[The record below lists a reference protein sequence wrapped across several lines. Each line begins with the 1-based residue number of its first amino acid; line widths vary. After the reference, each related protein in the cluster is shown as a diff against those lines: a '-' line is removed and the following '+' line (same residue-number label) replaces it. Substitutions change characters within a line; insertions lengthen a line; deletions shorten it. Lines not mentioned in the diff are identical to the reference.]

1 MKWQI
6 TKKGNKKMLST
17 TMKKLLITTF
27 VLGFMMSCA
36 SQESTMMQEES
47 SSSGVDVEGLE
58 YPELNASQTP
68 DVETFELENGMKFY
82 LVEDKEVPLIN
93 LSMIV
98 KAGSF
103 MVPNEKTGLNS
114 ILTSAMRN
122 GGSEAYPENELN
134 QLLEDN
140 AARIE
145 FGMGQNS
152 GSASLNVL
160 KEDFEELLPVLV
172 DVIMNPLMPQE
183 KIDLAIRQ
191 QKSGISRRIDDAQS
205 VGFREFGKL
214 IYGENS
220 VQARTT
226 ELYTLDNIT
235 REDLIEFHRNAYTGE
250 NMMVGL
256 VGDFDVE
263 EIKPI
268 LEEAFADIPAGEE
281 NEFTFDEIDY
291 EFDSSIHFVDKTD
304 VNQSVVLL
312 GHIGGMR
319 DNPDYAALQTM
330 NEVLSGGF
338 SGRLFQNVR
347 SDQGLAYSVFGNY
360 GSSTLYPGQ
369 FYAGLFTRSSS
380 TAEAIKAVRREMVK
394 LQEEPISEQ
403 ELANTR
409 DRIFNSLVFRNASLS
424 SVLNQRMSNE
434 YYGRPADSFERY
446 IEELRQVTAADI
458 QRVAREYMQP
468 DQMKILVVGNSN
480 ELGDQL
486 QEFGDVQEIDITI
499 QESAEVEEVIA
510 GDAAE
515 GRKWLTQ
522 MASAILPN
530 GGLTG
535 SVVMDADNNV
545 QTPQGEMTMGVT
557 QTIDFES
564 ERIEATV
571 SAPMGQIKMIIE
583 DGQGSMQIG
592 GNNMPMQP
600 AQKDQMM
607 AELYRSPIY
616 LALNKDELDVEFMGM
631 EEMDGDMYAVIRV
644 NDETSFNLYLDPESS
659 LPMITSYRTFN
670 PQVGATVTVQV
681 NSTDWRESDGVYMP
695 YKMVSYSDGQQLS
708 STTLK
713 SHGVE

>member
-1 MKWQI
+1 
-6 TKKGNKKMLST
+6 MLST

-68 DVETFELENGMKFY
+68 DVETFELENGMRFY

-103 MVPNEKTGLNS
+103 MVPNENTGLNS

-152 GSASLNVL
+152 GSTSLNVL

-172 DVIMNPLMPQE
+172 DVMMNPLMPQE

-191 QKSGISRRIDDAQS
+191 QKSGISRRNDNAQQ
-205 VGFREFGKL
+205 VGFREFSKL

-235 REDLIEFHRNAYTGE
+235 REDLIEFHRNAFTGE

-268 LEEAFADIPAGEE
+268 LEEAFAGIPAGEE

-304 VNQSVVLL
+304 VNQSVVLM

-369 FYAGLFTRSSS
+369 FYAGLFTRSEA
-380 TAEAIKAVRREMVK
+380 TAEAVKAVRREMVK

-403 ELANTR
+403 ELADTR

-424 SVLNQRMSNE
+424 GVLNQRMSNE
-434 YYGRPADSFERY
+434 YYGRPADSFEKY
-446 IEELRQVTAADI
+446 IEELRQVTSADI
-458 QRVAREYMQP
+458 QRVAQEYMRP
-468 DQMKILVVGNSN
+468 EQMKILVVGNSN

-486 QEFGDVQEIDITI
+486 EEFGDVQEIDITI
-499 QESAEVEEVIA
+499 RESLETEEVFA
-510 GDAAE
+510 GDATE

-530 GGLTG
+530 GGLDG

-545 QTPQGEMTMGVT
+545 QTPQGEMTLGLT

-571 SAPMGQIKMIIE
+571 SAPMGQINMTIE
-583 DGQGSMQIG
+583 DGQGTMQMG

-616 LALNKDELDVEFMGM
+616 LALNKDELEVEFMGM
-631 EEMDGDMYAVIRV
+631 EEMDGEMYAVIRV
-644 NDETSFNLYLDPESS
+644 NDETSLNLYLDPESS

-681 NSTDWRESDGVYMP
+681 NSMDWRESDGVYMP
-695 YKMVSYSDGQQLS
+695 YKMVSYSDGQQAS

>member
-1 MKWQI
+1 MI
-6 TKKGNKKMLST
+6 TT

-27 VLGFMMSCA
+27 ALGFMLSCA
-36 SQESTMMQEES
+36 SQESTMMQQGS
-47 SSSGVDVEGLE
+47 SSDGVDVEGLE
-58 YPELNASQTP
+58 YPELNGYQTP
-68 DVETFELENGMKFY
+68 EVETFELENGITFY
-82 LVEDKEVPLIN
+82 LVEDREVPLID
-93 LSMIV
+93 LSMII

-103 MVPNEKTGLNS
+103 MVPNDKAGLNS

-172 DVIMNPLMPQE
+172 DVMMNPLMPQE

-191 QKSGISRRIDDAQS
+191 QKSGISRRNDNPQQ

-235 REDLIEFHRNAYTGE
+235 REDLIEFHQNAYKGE
-250 NMMVGL
+250 NMMVGI

-268 LEEAFADIPAGEE
+268 LEEAFASIPAGEE

-304 VNQSVVLL
+304 VNQSVVLM

-319 DNPDYAALQTM
+319 DNPDYAALQMM
-330 NEVLSGGF
+330 NQVLSGGLF
-338 SGRLFQNVR
+338 SNRLMQNVR
-347 SDQGLAYSVFGNY
+347 SEQGLAYAVFGSY
-360 GSSTLYPGQ
+360 ESSTLYPGQ
-369 FYAGLFTRSSS
+369 FFAGLFTRSEA
-380 TAEAIKAVRREMVK
+380 TAEAIKAVRREMEK
-394 LQEEPISEQ
+394 LQEEPVGEQ
-403 ELANTR
+403 ELR
-409 DRIFNSLVFRNASLS
+409 DTKDSIFNSLVFRNSSLS

-434 YYGRPADSFERY
+434 YYGRPADSFEKY

-458 QRVAREYMQP
+458 QRVAQEYMRP

-486 QEFGDVQEIDITI
+486 EQFGDVQEIDITI
-499 QESAEVEEVIA
+499 RESAEVEEVMA
-510 GDAAE
+510 GDATE

-522 MASAILPN
+522 MASAVLPN

-535 SVVMDADNNV
+535 SVTMESNNTV
-545 QTPQGEMTMGVT
+545 ATPQGEMNLGIT
-557 QTIDFES
+557 QTINFDS
-564 ERIEATV
+564 ERIEASV
-571 SAPMGQIKMIIE
+571 NAPMGQINMTIE
-583 DGQGSMQIG
+583 DGQGTMQMG

-631 EEMDGDMYAVIRV
+631 EEMEGDMYAHVRV
-644 NDETSFNLYLDPESS
+644 NDETTLNLYLDPETS
-659 LPMITSYRTFN
+659 LPMFTSYRTFS
-670 PQVGATVTVQV
+670 PQAGGTVTVQL
-681 NSTDWRESDGVYMP
+681 NSTDWRESDGVLMP
-695 YKMVSYSDGQQLS
+695 YKTVSYSDGQQA
-708 STTLK
+708 STTTLS

>member
-1 MKWQI
+1 
-6 TKKGNKKMLST
+6 MLST

-27 VLGFMMSCA
+27 VLGFMLSCA

-47 SSSGVDVEGLE
+47 SSAGVDVEALE
-58 YPELNASQTP
+58 YPEINSYQSP
-68 DVETFELENGMKFY
+68 DVETFELDNGIKFY
-82 LVEDKEVPLIN
+82 LVEDREVPLID
-93 LSMIV
+93 LSMII

-103 MVPNEKTGLNS
+103 MIPNEKTGLNS

-134 QLLEDN
+134 QLLEDK

-160 KEDFEELLPVLV
+160 KEDFEELLPVMV
-172 DVIMNPLMPQE
+172 DVMMNPLMPQE

-191 QKSGISRRIDDAQS
+191 QKSGISRRNDNAQQ
-205 VGFREFGKL
+205 VGFREFSKL

-235 REDLIEFHRNAYTGE
+235 REDLIEFHENAYKGE
-250 NMMVGL
+250 NMMVGI

-268 LEEAFADIPAGEE
+268 LEEAFANIPAGEE

-291 EFDSSIHFVDKTD
+291 EYESSIHFVDKSD
-304 VNQSVVLL
+304 VNQSVVLM
-312 GHIGGMR
+312 GHIGGFR
-319 DNPDYAALQTM
+319 DNPDYAALQAM

-360 GSSTLYPGQ
+360 GSSTLYRGQ
-369 FYAGLFTRSSS
+369 FYAGLFTRSAA
-380 TAEAIKAVRREMVK
+380 TAEAIRAVRAEMVK

-403 ELANTR
+403 ELSDTK

-424 SVLNQRMSNE
+424 SVLNQRLSNE
-434 YYGRPADSFERY
+434 YYGRPADSFEKY

-458 QRVAREYMQP
+458 QRVAQEYMRP
-468 DQMKILVVGNSN
+468 DQMKILVVGNAD

-486 QEFGDVQEIDITI
+486 EQFGDVQEIDITI
-499 QESAEVEEVIA
+499 RESLEVEEVMA
-510 GDAAE
+510 GDATE

-535 SVVMDADNNV
+535 SVTMEANNTV
-545 QTPQGEMTMGVT
+545 STPQGEMNLGIT
-557 QTIDFES
+557 QSIDFNS
-564 ERIEATV
+564 ERIEADV
-571 SAPMGQIKMIIE
+571 SAPMGQIKMTIE
-583 DGQGSMQIG
+583 DGQGTMQMG
-592 GNNMPMQP
+592 GNSMPMQP

-607 AELYRSPIY
+607 AELYRSPVY

-631 EEMDGDMYAVIRV
+631 EEMEGDMYAHIRV
-644 NDETSFNLYLDPESS
+644 NDETTLNLYLDPETS
-659 LPMITSYRTFN
+659 LPMFTSYRTFS
-670 PQVGATVTVQV
+670 PQAGGTVTVQL
-681 NSTDWRESDGVYMP
+681 NATDWRESDGVLMP
-695 YKMVSYSDGQQLS
+695 YKTVSYSDGQQA
-708 STTLK
+708 STTTLS